1 MAQQLKNLFSPIEV
15 GPFTLRNRIVCTAH
29 GTYYDEHGTGLPG
42 EKQTGYWVSKA
53 KGGIGMIHTEATFAH
68 VHSYRNTF
76 SHPQVV
82 PMFKKAAEAVREH
95 GARLV
100 VQLVHVGVQTQAF
113 PPSFI
118 PWAASV
124 VSGPRDW
131 ATPHEMSGDEVREV
145 IDSYGMAAEKL
156 REANMDGVE
165 IGGSHGYIVTQ
176 FLSPFFNHRTDE
188 WGGSLENRLRFPL
201 EVIDVIR
208 SKVGNDM
215 MVGLRVN
222 GDDFLQG
229 SNTLEEMLVIAKAL
243 CDTGKLDYLSVSAG
257 TYRTFSVEVEPMY
270 YPLGSMVYLAA
281 ALKEVVNI
289 PVLARGRINDVVF
302 AEQVL
307 ANNQADLVTMTRASI
322 TDPDFPNKAKEGKL
336 DEIRKCI
343 GCNEGCLARVLSVNH
358 QSMRCTMNPAVGRE
372 TEAGWGE
379 MQSASRS
386 KKVMIVGAGP
396 AGLEA
401 ARVAAARGHK
411 VSLYDRGSEIGG
423 QILIASKAPGRDGF
437 LDLPRYYDYQIKTLG
452 IDLHLNTDVTPE
464 TVRQAAPDAVVVAA
478 GSIPHKPHIPGI
490 DQPNVAEV
498 RDVLTGKAQVGQNV
512 VVIAGDHHNQGLSVA
527 DFLTG
532 LGKKVEVLHEEYS
545 AGVNIEIATRHAVH
559 QRLYQQGIKLS
570 PLTAVKEISGNT
582 VVAYNVLTRQERRI
596 EGVDTVVYAFGGE
609 EDGSLYHA
617 LKGQVKELYAVGDCA
632 GVKRVADA
640 TRDGAILARRL

>member
-1 MAQQLKNLFSPIEV
+1 MAQQFKNLFSPIQV

-29 GTYYDEHGTGLPG
+29 GTYYDEHASGLPG
-42 EKQTGYWVSKA
+42 EKQTGYWVGKA

-68 VHSYRNTF
+68 PHSYRNTF
-76 SHPQVV
+76 ANPQAV
-82 PMFKKAAEAVREH
+82 PMFKKAAQAVRDN

-100 VQLVHVGVQTQAF
+100 VQLVHVGVQTQSF

-124 VSGPRDW
+124 VPGPRDW
-131 ATPHEMSGDEVREV
+131 ATPHEMTGDEIREV
-145 IDSYGMAAEKL
+145 IGSYGAAAEKL
-156 REANMDGVE
+156 RDAEMDGIE

-201 EVIDVIR
+201 EVIDTIR
-208 SKVGNDM
+208 SKIGNDM
-215 MVGLRVN
+215 MLGLRIN

-229 SNTLEEMLVIAKAL
+229 SNTLEEMLVIVKAI
-243 CDTGKLDYLSVSAG
+243 CNTGKIDYLNVSAG

-270 YPLGSMVYLAA
+270 YPLGSFVYLAA

-322 TDPDFPNKAKEGKL
+322 TDPEFPNKAREGRV

-358 QSMRCTMNPAVGRE
+358 QSMRCTMNAAVGRE
-372 TEAGWGE
+372 TEPGWSE
-379 MQSASRS
+379 LQPAAKK
-386 KKVMIVGAGP
+386 KKVMVIGAGP
-396 AGLEA
+396 AGLET
-401 ARVAAARGHK
+401 ARVAAARGHS

-423 QILIASKAPGRDGF
+423 QIMIASKAPGRDGF
-437 LDLPRYYDYQIKTLG
+437 LDLPRYYDYQIKFLG
-452 IDLHLNTDVTPE
+452 IDLHLNTEVTPD
-464 TVRQAAPDAVVVAA
+464 TVKQVNPDAVVVAT
-478 GSIPHKPHIPGI
+478 GSTPNKPHIPGI
-490 DQPNVAEV
+490 DQPNVAEI
-498 RDVLTGKAQVGQNV
+498 RDVLTGKATVGQNV
-512 VVIAGDHHNQGLSVA
+512 VVVAGDHHNQGLSVA
-527 DFLTG
+527 DFLAG
-532 LGKKVEVLHEEYS
+532 QGKKVELLHEEYS
-545 AGVNIEIATRHAVH
+545 AGVTIEIATRHAVH
-559 QRLYQQGIKLS
+559 QRLYREGIKLS
-570 PLTAVKEISGNT
+570 PLTGVKEISGNT

-596 EGVDTVVYAFGGE
+596 EGVDTVVYAFGSA
-609 EDGSLYHA
+609 EDGGMYLS

-632 GVKRVADA
+632 GVKRVVDA
-640 TRDGAILARRL
+640 TREGSILARKL